1 MKMRSWAVRAFA
13 GVAVLGLGLGLAA
26 CGSSSSSGS
35 AGSDTTGGSSAETT
49 LNIGYVTT
57 PQHPYGLA
65 LQKFADQVKTDS
77 GGKLAI
83 NLLPTYGGGNDLT
96 LLDDVSGGTVDGGS
110 ISSAVWD
117 GKGVTSFEA
126 LQMPFLISNYAIEAA
141 VLNSPTAAEMLKGTD
156 KVGIHGLAIH
166 EGGLRKPLSAG
177 ACLKNPSDFKGV
189 KIRSVESPV
198 LTDGLKALGAN
209 PTPLP
214 LSDVYLALKQGT
226 VNAMEANLG
235 LIYTQK
241 FYEVTK
247 CVTGNVNLWPF
258 PTVLGIN
265 QDKWDSLSADD
276 QKVLTDAAAKLD
288 DESIAILTDPTSTL
302 VADICKTGLKFGTAT
317 PADQTA
323 LADAVKGVYAKYTAN
338 EPTKG
343 FVAAIQKIK
352 ADTPAPPAPKPYPAG
367 CAE

>member
-1 MKMRSWAVRAFA
+1 MKMRSWAVRAVA

-26 CGSSSSSGS
+26 CGSDNEPA
-35 AGSDTTGGSSAETT
+35 AGGTTGGAASAETT

-65 LQKFADQVKTDS
+65 LQAWADQVKSDS

-126 LQMPFLISNYAIEAA
+126 LQLPFLITNYAVESA
-141 VLNSPTAAEMLKGTD
+141 VLNSPTATEMLKGTD

-177 ACLKNPSDFKGV
+177 ACLKAPADFKGV

-198 LTDGLKALGAN
+198 LVDGLKALGAN

-226 VNAMEANLG
+226 VTAMEANLG

-241 FYEVTK
+241 FYEVSK
-247 CVTGNVNLWPF
+247 CITGNVNLWPF

-265 QDKWDSLSADD
+265 QAKWDSLSAEE
-276 QKVLTDAAAKLD
+276 QGWLTDAAGKID
-288 DESIAILTDPTSTL
+288 DTSISILTDPTSTL
-302 VADICKTGLKFGTAT
+302 VADLCKTGMKFGTAT
-317 PADQTA
+317 KSDAAALRTA
-323 LADAVKGVYAKYTAN
+323 VDSVYTKYTAN
-338 EPTKG
+338 EPSKG
-343 FVAAIQKIK
+343 FAAAIEKIK
-352 ADTPAPPAPKPYPAG
+352 AETPAPPAPKPYPAG

>member
-1 MKMRSWAVRAFA
+1 MKLRPWAARALA
-13 GVAVLGLGLGLAA
+13 GVAVVGLGLGLAA
-26 CGSSSSSGS
+26 CGSDSSSAGGS
-35 AGSDTTGGSSAETT
+35 SDTSGGSAETT

-57 PQHPYGLA
+57 PQHPYGIA
-65 LQKFADQVKTDS
+65 LQAFADQVKTDS

-126 LQMPFLISNYAIEAA
+126 LQMPFLITNYAVEAA
-141 VLNSPTAAEMLKGTD
+141 VLNSPIAADMLTGTD

-166 EGGLRKPLSAG
+166 EGGLRKPLSAN
-177 ACLKNPSDFKGV
+177 ACLKTPADFKGV

-198 LTDGLKALGAN
+198 LVDGLKALGAN

-226 VNAMEANLG
+226 VDAMEANLG
-235 LIYTQK
+235 LVFTQK
-241 FYEVTK
+241 FYEVSK
-247 CVTGNVNLWPF
+247 CITGNVNLWPF

-265 QDKWDSLSADD
+265 QDKWDSLSAE
-276 QKVLTDAAAKLD
+276 QQGWLNDAAAKID
-288 DESIAILTDPTSTL
+288 DEAFAVLTDPTSTL
-302 VADICKTGLKFGTAT
+302 VADLCTAGLKFGTASK
-317 PADQTA
+317 ADSAALRTA
-323 LADAVKGVYAKYTAN
+323 VDPVYTKYTAN
-338 EPTKG
+338 EPTGG
-343 FVAAIQKIK
+343 FVTAIEKIK
-352 ADTPAPPAPKPYPAG
+352 AETPLPPAPKPYPDG

>member
-1 MKMRSWAVRAFA
+1 MNKRSWAVRAIA

-26 CGSSSSSGS
+26 CGSDNGSVAGGSTSGSSG
-35 AGSDTTGGSSAETT
+35 TQT

-65 LQKFADQVKTDS
+65 LQAFADEISKAS
-77 GGKLAI
+77 GGSLKI

-96 LLDDVSGGTVDGGS
+96 LLDDCSGGTVDGCS
-110 ISSAVWD
+110 VSSAVWD
-117 GKGVTSFEA
+117 GKGVTSFET
-126 LQMPFLISNYAIEAA
+126 LQLPFLITNYAVESA
-141 VLNSPTAAEMLKGTD
+141 VLNSPTAADMLTGTD

-166 EGGLRKPLSAG
+166 EGGLRKPLSTT
-177 ACLKNPSDFKGV
+177 ACYKNPADFKGA
-189 KIRSVESPV
+189 KLRSVESPV
-198 LTDGLKALGAN
+198 LVDGLKALGAN

-226 VNAMEANLG
+226 VDGMEANLG

-265 QDKWDSLSADD
+265 QSKWDSLSAEN
-276 QKVLTDAAAKLD
+276 QKFLTDAAANID
-288 DESIAILTDPTSTL
+288 DTSISILTDPTSTL
-302 VADICKTGLKFGTAT
+302 VADLCKTGLKFGTAT
-317 PADQTA
+317 KDDAAA
-323 LADAVKGVYAKYTAN
+323 LATAEQSVYDKYTAS
-338 EPTKG
+338 EPNKTYYE
-343 FVAAIQKIK
+343 AIKKIK
-352 ADTPAPPAPKPYPAG
+352 DETPPPPAPKPYPAG